1 MSEGLVSLGVAL
13 LSFLGGGGGVLAYM
27 QYRKETP
34 IRQKDADMA
43 AARTSQE
50 MALASAQAHYESSTY
65 YQAQVKELRNA
76 MNGEVEA
83 RQRLEERMTRMELHT
98 RAQDKTIR
106 RLTEAVEVFSTA
118 WDYLTENWSN
128 LRKNE
133 APPRKPQYHIG

>member
-1 MSEGLVSLGVAL
+1 MNEGLISIGVAL

-65 YQAQVKELRNA
+65 YQSQVKELRNA
-76 MNGEVEA
+76 MNSEAEA
-83 RQRLEERMTRMELHT
+83 RKKLEDRMTRMELHT
-98 RAQDKTIR
+98 HAQDATIR
-106 RLTEAVEVFSTA
+106 RLTEAVEAFSTA
-118 WDYLTENWSN
+118 WDYLTENWAH
-128 LRKNE
+128 LRKRE
-133 APPRKPQYHIG
+133 APPQKPQYDI

>member
-1 MSEGLVSLGVAL
+1 MNEGLISIGVAL

-65 YQAQVKELRNA
+65 YQSQVKELRNA
-76 MNGEVEA
+76 MNGEAEA
-83 RQRLEERMTRMELHT
+83 RKKLEERMTRMELHT
-98 RAQDKTIR
+98 HAQDVTIR
-106 RLTEAVEVFSTA
+106 RLTEAVEVFSSA
-118 WDYLTENWSN
+118 WDYLTENWAH
-128 LRKNE
+128 LRKRE
-133 APPRKPQYHIG
+133 APPQKPQYDIG

>member
-1 MSEGLVSLGVAL
+1 MSEGLISIGVAL

-65 YQAQVKELRNA
+65 YQSQVKELRNA
-76 MNGEVEA
+76 MNSEAEA
-83 RQRLEERMTRMELHT
+83 RKKLEDRMTRMELHT
-98 RAQDKTIR
+98 HAQDATIR
-106 RLTEAVEVFSTA
+106 RLTEAVKVFSSA
-118 WDYLTENWSN
+118 WDYLTENWAH
-128 LRKNE
+128 LRKRE
-133 APPRKPQYHIG
+133 APPKKPQYDI

>member
-1 MSEGLVSLGVAL
+1 MNESLISIGVAL

-65 YQAQVKELRNA
+65 YQSQVKELRNA
-76 MNGEVEA
+76 MNGEAEA
-83 RQRLEERMTRMELHT
+83 RKKLEERMTRMELHT
-98 RAQDKTIR
+98 HAQDAMIR

-118 WDYLTENWSN
+118 WDYLTENWSH
-128 LRKNE
+128 LRKGE
-133 APPRKPQYHIG
+133 APPQKPQYDI

>member
-1 MSEGLVSLGVAL
+1 MNEGLVSIGVAL

-65 YQAQVKELRNA
+65 YQSQVKELRDS
-76 MNGEVEA
+76 MNGEAQA
-83 RQRLEERMTRMELHT
+83 RKKLEERMTRMEQHT
-98 RAQDKTIR
+98 LAQDVTIR
-106 RLTEAVEVFSTA
+106 RLTEAVQLFSTA
-118 WDYLTENWSN
+118 WDYLTENWAH
-128 LRKNE
+128 LRKRE
-133 APPRKPQYHIG
+133 APPQKPQYDI